1 MLYIARYT
9 GCPNT
14 VRRAAISNVLVEWAE
29 PTITSQVARGLS
41 SSHLRQANGQMPK
54 SANLTLVGQ
63 RSLSPPALLP
73 LGTTT
78 VVYSTNVTGGTI
90 VCTFAV
96 VVSSGLETV
105 SSVPGHRFVPA
116 AGTSSALVID
126 TFADDS
132 ALYSACCSSQPC
144 YN

>member
-1 MLYIARYT
+1 
-9 GCPNT
+9 
-14 VRRAAISNVLVEWAE
+14 
-29 PTITSQVARGLS
+29 
-41 SSHLRQANGQMPK
+41 MPK
-54 SANLTLVGQ
+54 SANRTLVGQ
-63 RSLSPPALLP
+63 KSLSPPARLP

-116 AGTSSALVID
+116 AGNGASSALVVD

-132 ALYSACCSSQPC
+132 ALYSTCRSKQSCC
-144 YN
+144 N